1 MFQGHRS
8 VPSPRSKTR
17 TLSPRSLPSRA
28 GEQGSMGRLG
38 GTADSLLKQTFRLSP
53 RSGGWPGS
61 LARDGKSG
69 QADAGRNRVTQSNPR
84 RPQRRALSV
93 KKWPRQGRGLQASI
107 FTCEHDRQHALGP
120 PLIPRRVTAEGEAVI
135 VVDPMQAGSAMPLFR
150 QTSRR
155 TLHGELVVKL
165 LPQDFC
171 HCQR

>member
-93 KKWPRQGRGLQASI
+93 KKWPRQGRGHDRSI
-107 FTCEHDRQHALGP
+107 FVGEKQRQHADGD
-120 PLIPRRVTAEGEAVI
+120 IGICRVRRSVCQCAI
-135 VVDPMQAGSAMPLFR
+135 IIDPMQAGSAMPLFR